1 MKSNWAD
8 WISLGMVVLVLVG
21 VCTPNLFW
29 RAALMALALL
39 ISLLIVLATVAKMS
53 EPHKGAQSSRSRR
66 HG

>member
-1 MKSNWAD
+1 MKTQFLD
-8 WISLGMVVLVLVG
+8 WISIVLVALVLIG
-21 VCTPNLFW
+21 ACTPNLFW